1 MQLAPMRYVKID
13 GTAVAVT
20 VASASEAKAALKELR
35 HKKREIKFLRGALL
49 RRQKAARPEPARR
62 RRSTSFLRRLWRG
75 LRWLSAAV
83 LDFATVS
90 ASERKKRSPV
100 EIEREL
106 RWVDEVLHNIEGCIL
121 QLEGKLLTNTDASRP
136 GRGAQA

>member
-13 GTAVAVT
+13 GTAVGVT

-49 RRQKAARPEPARR
+49 RRQKAARPETGKRKRPV
-62 RRSTSFLRRLWRG
+62 SLVRRLWRG
-75 LRWLSAAV
+75 VGWLAAALIDV
-83 LDFATVS
+83 ATVS
-90 ASERKKRSPV
+90 RGERKKRSPA

-106 RWVDEVLHNIEGCIL
+106 EWTQEVLHNIDGCIL
-121 QLEGKLLTNTDASRP
+121 QLEGKLLTAAAPRP
-136 GRGAQA
+136 HA

>member
-13 GTAVAVT
+13 GTAVGVT

-49 RRQKAARPEPARR
+49 RRQKAARPEPSKRKRPA
-62 RRSTSFLRRLWRG
+62 SLLRRLWRG
-75 LRWLSAAV
+75 VRALAAALIDV
-83 LDFATVS
+83 ATVS
-90 ASERKKRSPV
+90 RSERQKRSPA

-106 RWVDEVLHNIEGCIL
+106 EWTQEVLHNIDGCIL
-121 QLEGKLLTNTDASRP
+121 QLEGKLLTAAAPRP
-136 GRGAQA
+136 HA

>member
-49 RRQKAARPEPARR
+49 RRQKAARPEPGKRR
-62 RRSTSFLRRLWRG
+62 RPGSLFSRLWRG
-75 LRWLSAAV
+75 LRWLTAAL
-83 LDFATVS
+83 LDLATVS
-90 ASERKKRSPV
+90 ANERKKRSPA
-100 EIEREL
+100 EIDREL
-106 RWVDEVLHNIEGCIL
+106 RWTEEVLHNIEGCIL
-121 QLEGKLLTNTDASRP
+121 QLEGKLLTHT
-136 GRGAQA
+136 

>member
-13 GTAVAVT
+13 GTAVGVT

-49 RRQKAARPEPARR
+49 RRQKAARPEPGKRR
-62 RRSTSFLRRLWRG
+62 RPASFLLRLWRG
-75 LRWLSAAV
+75 LRWLASALIDV
-83 LDFATVS
+83 ATVS
-90 ASERKKRSPV
+90 ASERKQKSPA

-106 RWVDEVLHNIEGCIL
+106 QWADEVLHNIEGCIL
-121 QLEGKLLTNTDASRP
+121 QLEGKLLTHT
-136 GRGAQA
+136 